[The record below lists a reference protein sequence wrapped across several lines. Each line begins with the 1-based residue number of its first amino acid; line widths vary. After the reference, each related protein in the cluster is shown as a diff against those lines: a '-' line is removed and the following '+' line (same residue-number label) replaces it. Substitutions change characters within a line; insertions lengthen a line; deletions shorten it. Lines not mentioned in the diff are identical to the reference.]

1 MDMFSRISMF
11 CKRGLPIKAGLGT
24 LILKGLTVDERQIS
38 SAVSAVLRGKN
49 FSRVE
54 AADAEQCGYGDL
66 R

>member
-1 MDMFSRISMF
+1 MRISP
-11 CKRGLPIKAGLGT
+11 PIDL
-24 LILKGLTVDERQIS
+24 DWCQIS

>member
-1 MDMFSRISMF
+1 LWARPDVLCDLFVW
-11 CKRGLPIKAGLGT
+11 
-24 LILKGLTVDERQIS
+24 LIAMIDERKIS